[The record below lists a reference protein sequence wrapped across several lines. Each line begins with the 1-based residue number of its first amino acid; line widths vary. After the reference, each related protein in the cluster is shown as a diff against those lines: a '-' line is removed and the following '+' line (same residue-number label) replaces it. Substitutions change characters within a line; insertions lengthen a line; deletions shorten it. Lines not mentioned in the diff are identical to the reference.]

1 MKKFFALMLAV
12 LMILSLAGCQSGQT
26 TKAPEDKTTE
36 APQDEK
42 KVKVGFI
49 FLHDEN
55 STYDKNF
62 MDAAKAACEELK
74 IDYVLKT
81 NVEKVSVPLKA
92 C

>member
-42 KVKVGFI
+42 KRPSGCLPFSDSPQFTAAGRNVKP
-49 FLHDEN
+49 
-55 STYDKNF
+55 Y
-62 MDAAKAACEELK
+62 
-74 IDYVLKT
+74 
-81 NVEKVSVPLKA
+81 
-92 C
+92 